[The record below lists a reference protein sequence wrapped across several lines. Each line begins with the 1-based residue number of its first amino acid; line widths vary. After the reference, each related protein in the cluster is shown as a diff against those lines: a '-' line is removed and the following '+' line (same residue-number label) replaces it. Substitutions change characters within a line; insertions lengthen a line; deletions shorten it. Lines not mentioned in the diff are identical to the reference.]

1 MQQSINSNLLL
12 IQKKLPFPLD
22 LIKYGTPA
30 ENFHRCSKMLN
41 RRQLT
46 FLISRPCHVM
56 RRRPLAAPGPEQA
69 RRNMGK
75 SSPLCA
81 DTLSNPI
88 PIKGQIT
95 PTINFHISFCNF
107 QQCLCYIDITVQKWM
122 ILEHLAKI
130 SWYSYWFSEKIVL
143 TEFCFNQVRTNLT

>member
-12 IQKKLPFPLD
+12 IQKNLPFPLD

-56 RRRPLAAPGPEQA
+56 RRRPLAAPGPDCS
-69 RRNMGK
+69 RWTV
-75 SSPLCA
+75 
-81 DTLSNPI
+81 TLFQSE
-88 PIKGQIT
+88 GRIT
-95 PTINFHISFCNF
+95 PTMDGSIIVNLELAYFYLKLGFVSFLKRNLQTSYIFFFSF
-107 QQCLCYIDITVQKWM
+107 Q
-122 ILEHLAKI
+122 HR
-130 SWYSYWFSEKIVL
+130 
-143 TEFCFNQVRTNLT
+143 VRLLSFTKTNAS